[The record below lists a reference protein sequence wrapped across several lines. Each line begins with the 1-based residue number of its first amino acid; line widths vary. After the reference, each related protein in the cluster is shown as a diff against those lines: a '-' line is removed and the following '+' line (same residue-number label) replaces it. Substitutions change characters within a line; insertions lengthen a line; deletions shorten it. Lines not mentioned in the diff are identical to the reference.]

1 MAITFVQSASALG
14 VGNVPVAFPVNNTAG
29 NCIVLACAAYTA
41 GGMTLND
48 SQNNSYSTVV
58 PFFNDLGTL
67 QGQLFFAFNIKAGPN
82 TVTFSPGAAAGS
94 MASIHEFSGVD
105 TLDGLAAANG
115 VGNLQDSTA
124 ATTNHAKEL
133 LFGFTM
139 ASVTTGLTIVNDPAY
154 TLAESHIDALSTV
167 VSFLTQWKIVS
178 ALGNYNSTSTT
189 TVSKSG
195 AVHWGAEIETFFSSI
210 TPPATKTFVSGFGV

>member
-14 VGNVPVAFPVNNTAG
+14 VGNVPVAFPLNNTAG

-48 SQNNSYSTVV
+48 SQNNSYFTVI
-58 PFFNDLGTL
+58 PFFNNLGNL

-82 TVTFSPGAAAGS
+82 TVTFAPGAAVGS

-105 TLDGLAAANG
+105 TLDGFAGANG
-115 VGNLQDSTA
+115 VGNAQDSTVA
-124 ATTNHAKEL
+124 ATNHAKEL
-133 LFGFTM
+133 LFGFTI
-139 ASVTTGLTIVNDPAY
+139 ASATNGATITNDPTY
-154 TLAESHIDALSTV
+154 TLAESHIDISNTI

-189 TVSKSG
+189 TVSKG
-195 AVHWGAEIETFFSSI
+195 GLVDWGAEIETFFSSI
-210 TPPATKTFVSGFGV
+210 TPPATKTFVSGFGI